1 MSRKL
6 ELVREEKLF
15 RLLPGRRESGRLE
28 ASGVAL
34 VDDKTALV
42 VFDNLNQ
49 VARIDLSLKRRASN
63 RLLPAPSLGSG
74 FEDIAIDHRYGRAF
88 CLIEAM
94 EDFDGF
100 LRGFVAEYDRAARFL
115 RCTRLH
121 TRFEETNKGFEGL
134 AHVWRGGREYL
145 YALCEGN
152 LGTGRHAGGGRV
164 DVFIRAR
171 DGGWKASHRIRL
183 PKQAEFKDYAALA
196 YRDQQLAI
204 VSQASARLWVA
215 RVDEEAHA
223 LCRDPTPSI
232 ASRAR
237 ATAMS
242 RESPGCPVTP
252 WSPSPTGRR
261 GGSPLAA
268 PRRIRAS
275 IYSGSQRAEV
285 FAAEAYQEIVRA
297 HPRVDTGQEVA
308 LKILKSNIQ
317 VCENAAPAGIR
328 LVCTRVGQSNQL

>member
-15 RLLPGRRESGRLE
+15 RLLPGRTESSRLE

-34 VDDKTALV
+34 VDDTTALV

-74 FEDIAIDHRYGRAF
+74 FEDIAIDYRHGRVF

-94 EDFDGF
+94 EDFDGL
-100 LRGFVAEYDRAARFL
+100 LRGFVAEYDRAGRFL

-121 TRFEETNKGFEGL
+121 TRFQKANKGFEGL

-152 LGTGRHAGGGRV
+152 LGTAATRGAV
-164 DVFIRAR
+164 VSTCSFARA

-183 PKQAEFKDYAALA
+183 PKQAEFEDYAALA
-196 YRDQQLAI
+196 YRDRQLAV

-215 RVDEEAHA
+215 RIDEEARA
-223 LCRDPTPSI
+223 LVPGSDAVYRFPSKSYGNVEGIAWLSRDTLVAVSDRKKRRQPARCAEKDQSI
-232 ASRAR
+232 HVFRIPAS
-237 ATAMS
+237 
-242 RESPGCPVTP
+242 
-252 WSPSPTGRR
+252 
-261 GGSPLAA
+261 
-268 PRRIRAS
+268 
-275 IYSGSQRAEV
+275 
-285 FAAEAYQEIVRA
+285 
-297 HPRVDTGQEVA
+297 
-308 LKILKSNIQ
+308 
-317 VCENAAPAGIR
+317 
-328 LVCTRVGQSNQL
+328 

>member
-100 LRGFVAEYDRAARFL
+100 LRGFVAEYDRAGRFL

-171 DGGWKASHRIRL
+171 DGGWKASH
-183 PKQAEFKDYAALA
+183 
-196 YRDQQLAI
+196 QLA
-204 VSQASARLWVA
+204 
-215 RVDEEAHA
+215 
-223 LCRDPTPSI
+223 CRSRRSSRTMPRSPIATSNLPSSRRRRRACGWPGSTRKRTPWCRHPTPSI
-232 ASRAR
+232 AFRAR

-317 VCENAAPAGIR
+317 V
-328 LVCTRVGQSNQL
+328 L

>member
-1 MSRKL
+1 
-6 ELVREEKLF
+6 
-15 RLLPGRRESGRLE
+15 
-28 ASGVAL
+28 
-34 VDDKTALV
+34 
-42 VFDNLNQ
+42 
-49 VARIDLSLKRRASN
+49 
-63 RLLPAPSLGSG
+63 
-74 FEDIAIDHRYGRAF
+74 
-88 CLIEAM
+88 M

-223 LCRDPTPSI
+223 LVPGSDAVYRFPSKSYGNVEGIAWLSRDTLVAVSDRKKRGQPARCAEKDQSI
-232 ASRAR
+232 H
-237 ATAMS
+237 
-242 RESPGCPVTP
+242 
-252 WSPSPTGRR
+252 
-261 GGSPLAA
+261 LF
-268 PRRIRAS
+268 RI
-275 IYSGSQRAEV
+275 
-285 FAAEAYQEIVRA
+285 
-297 HPRVDTGQEVA
+297 
-308 LKILKSNIQ
+308 
-317 VCENAAPAGIR
+317 PAG
-328 LVCTRVGQSNQL
+328 

>member
-1 MSRKL
+1 M
-6 ELVREEKLF
+6 
-15 RLLPGRRESGRLE
+15 
-28 ASGVAL
+28 
-34 VDDKTALV
+34 
-42 VFDNLNQ
+42 
-49 VARIDLSLKRRASN
+49 
-63 RLLPAPSLGSG
+63 G
-74 FEDIAIDHRYGRAF
+74 FEDIAIDYKLRRAF
-88 CLIEAM
+88 CLVESV
-94 EDFDGF
+94 EDVDGV

-223 LCRDPTPSI
+223 LVPGSDAVYRFPSKSYGNVEGIAWLSRDT
-232 ASRAR
+232 
-237 ATAMS
+237 
-242 RESPGCPVTP
+242 

-317 VCENAAPAGIR
+317 V
-328 LVCTRVGQSNQL
+328 L